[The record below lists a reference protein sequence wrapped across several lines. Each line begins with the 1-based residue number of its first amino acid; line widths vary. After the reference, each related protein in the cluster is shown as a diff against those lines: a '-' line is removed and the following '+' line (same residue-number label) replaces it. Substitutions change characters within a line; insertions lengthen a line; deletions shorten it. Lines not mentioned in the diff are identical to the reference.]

1 MKIKSQTKKESKAKK
16 KNKGIEVKQNL
27 SEKVFFF
34 NLFFKLVALY
44 VF

>member
-1 MKIKSQTKKESKAKK
+1 MKIKNQRKKAKQKK